1 MRARAI
7 VGARA
12 MGKGPVQE
20 EQEMQPLSEV
30 STESKGVEVEMPR
43 LLPSSHPLV
52 FLVMP
57 PIGQVS
63 LEPGK
68 YILCVTEQSRMWGM
82 DRRTNRQWT
91 K

>member
-12 MGKGPVQE
+12 MEKGPVQE
-20 EQEMQPLSEV
+20 EQGMQPLSEV

-52 FLVMP
+52 F
-57 PIGQVS
+57 Q
-63 LEPGK
+63 
-68 YILCVTEQSRMWGM
+68 
-82 DRRTNRQWT
+82 
-91 K
+91 